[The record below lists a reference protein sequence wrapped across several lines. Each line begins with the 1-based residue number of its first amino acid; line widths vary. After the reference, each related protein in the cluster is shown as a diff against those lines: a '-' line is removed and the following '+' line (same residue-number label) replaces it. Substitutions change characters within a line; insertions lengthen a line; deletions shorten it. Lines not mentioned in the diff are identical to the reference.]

1 MPRLCELYLQEE
13 EKRGKCAGNAQEM
26 RGTCAGH
33 ARNMRGICAGYGREK
48 SEVWARYARDM
59 REIRARGGISN
70 MGEMKYPICP
80 MWERCERD
88 VGRDVTHRSRVAQR
102 RAKVHR
108 WVEKE
113 RRGAGESE
121 LCRPQHVRACQN
133 AVNVRLANELLM
145 NG

>member
-1 MPRLCELYLQEE
+1 M
-13 EKRGKCAGNAQEM
+13 RGKCAGNARDM
-26 RGTCAGH
+26 RGTCAEYAGD
-33 ARNMRGICAGYGREK
+33 MRGIWAGEERSMGEIC
-48 SEVWARYARDM
+48 ARYARDM

-102 RAKVHR
+102 RAKVHG